1 MLRRVMIPTMNKF
14 ERDSPYANGN
24 WGAIV
29 NRFRIAAAI
38 VMEDAVMYR
47 QAVDY
52 YLNGYDNGSLPRYIS
67 ETGQSQETGRDQG
80 HAQLGLEAMADIC
93 EMAWTQGDDLWGA
106 LDNRLMKG
114 FEYAA
119 RYNLGYGVP
128 FKTWQD
134 LTGLYCDWTEPGEMG
149 RGKLWDI
156 YQKPYDHYVK
166 VKGQK
171 MPYTKKVLALQSKAE
186 RKGES
191 REVRVPGVKEG
202 VKLHQVFTYP
212 ASKDAPLKDDYEVF
226 VQPRGSKEWIR
237 IDTYMAKVNA
247 SKGNGKHAVSEVS
260 YCFFDFTG
268 DVFVK
273 VVSKNKKFRTAR
285 IRPGYRGTIANVQN
299 DSTVQFLLFQPENV
313 SVELDGDIVYVS
325 DVLEVENVDPAT
337 GNIDYE
343 GSVVINGSVTAGYT
357 VQAKGNIE
365 VKGVVEGATLEAG
378 GNITIARGMNGMGR
392 GVLKAGQNIVV
403 KYLENVTAQA
413 EGNVTSESILH
424 SNVSAGN
431 AIEVTGKKGFI
442 TGGKVTAASSIKVRT
457 LGSDMGA
464 TTVVEVG
471 VDPTLKRRCFELE
484 NQKKEIEK
492 VLKTVSPALVAMLT
506 KMKQGVKMS
515 PDQVAQVQKLSQLEK
530 VKKEELANV
539 ESELQEISQKV
550 QEDAPA
556 EIVVQGAVYP
566 GTQITISGASM
577 NVQNSIKYCKFVKVR
592 GDVKVNGL

>member
-1 MLRRVMIPTMNKF
+1 M
-14 ERDSPYANGN
+14 
-24 WGAIV
+24 
-29 NRFRIAAAI
+29 
-38 VMEDAVMYR
+38 
-47 QAVDY
+47 
-52 YLNGYDNGSLPRYIS
+52 NGYFQLVHEPNATLARIFQPTDG
-67 ETGQSQETGRDQG
+67 GQPVSVNEI
-80 HAQLGLEAMADIC
+80 ADYLRWKKIYFDIN
-93 EMAWTQGDDLWGA
+93 ALNKALLAVQGDGEDILVNNEFTRMERECY
-106 LDNRLMKG
+106 LDTLSPDKLTYTMRFYPPSVGGERMTQREI
-114 FEYAA
+114 F
-119 RYNLGYGVP
+119 
-128 FKTWQD
+128 QD
-134 LTGLYCDWTEPGEMG
+134 LFHKGIRYGIQDNAVNAFVEHPVYCT
-149 RGKLWDI
+149 DI
-156 YQKPYDHYVK
+156 V
-166 VKGQK
+166 VAKGTPVVQ
-171 MPYTKKVLALQSKAE
+171 
-186 RKGES
+186 G
-191 REVRVPGVKEG
+191 KEG
-202 VKLHQVFTYP
+202 YVEYLFDTKPNARPTLREDGSVDFFHLNLVNHCSVGDKLAVLHPSSQGTEGKTVRGEVIKPLHIKVIKLRFGKNIELSEDQTEIY
-212 ASKDAPLKDDYEVF
+212 SKVD
-226 VQPRGSKEWIR
+226 G
-237 IDTYMAKVNA
+237 
-247 SKGNGKHAVSEVS
+247 H
-260 YCFFDFTG
+260 
-268 DVFVK
+268 
-273 VVSKNKKFRTAR
+273 
-285 IRPGYRGTIANVQN
+285 
-299 DSTVQFLLFQPENV
+299 
-313 SVELDGDIVYVS
+313 VELDGDIVYVS